1 MAPGAALGELEFL
14 IMLAILQLGD
24 DAGAVEIRERLRAR
38 AGRSASRGTVYT
50 TVDRLVRK
58 GYLDWQTED
67 ATPEGGG
74 IPRRLYR
81 VTPAGEAEVRRSTRA
96 IESLSEGLSLS

>member
-1 MAPGAALGELEFL
+1 MAPGAVLGELEYL
-14 IMLAILQLGD
+14 IMLAILQLGE
-24 DAGAVEIRERLRAR
+24 DAGAVEIREALRTRAR
-38 AGRSASRGTVYT
+38 RSVSRGTVYT

-58 GYLDWQTED
+58 GFLKWQTED

-74 IPRRLYR
+74 IPRRLYHA
-81 VTPAGEAEVRRSTRA
+81 TAAGESEVRRSTRA